1 MPTQDASTR
10 TKENATQK
18 ASHSG
23 MGPAQ
28 LLSES
33 MDTSGNPVPDKTGAT
48 EEKHKDPLED
58 DADLYTAMN
67 ADTAD
72 FD

>member
-10 TKENATQK
+10 AKENATQK
-18 ASHSG
+18 ASQSEL
-23 MGPAQ
+23 GPTQ

-33 MDTSGNPVPDKTGAT
+33 MDTSGNPVPDETGAT
-48 EEKHKDPLED
+48 DEMHKDPLED
-58 DADLYTAMN
+58 DNDLFTAMN

>member
-18 ASHSG
+18 ASHSE

-28 LLSES
+28 LLGES
-33 MDTSGNPVPDKTGAT
+33 MDATGNPVPDKTGAT

-58 DADLYTAMN
+58 DSDLFTAMT